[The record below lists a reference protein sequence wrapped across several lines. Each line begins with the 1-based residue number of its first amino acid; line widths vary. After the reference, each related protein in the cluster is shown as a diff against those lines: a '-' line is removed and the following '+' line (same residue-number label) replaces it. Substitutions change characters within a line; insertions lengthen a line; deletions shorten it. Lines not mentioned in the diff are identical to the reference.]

1 MSQQLVPFNDRV
13 IIKPIEE
20 DEQMYG
26 TIVIP
31 DLGKERPEMGEVI
44 AVGPGRKTE
53 YGQYIGV
60 NAKVGDIVLVPKI
73 GTIRID
79 FEGDEYFITPD
90 KEILA
95 SIKKE
100 ENE

>member
-1 MSQQLVPFNDRV
+1 MSKVLTPFNDRV

-26 TIVIP
+26 NIVIP

-44 AVGPGRKTE
+44 AVGPGRQTE
-53 YGQYIGV
+53 FGQFIKV
-60 NAKVGDIVLVPKI
+60 NAKVGDVVLIPKI
-73 GTIRID
+73 GSLRID
-79 FEGDEYFITPD
+79 FDGDEYFITPD

-95 SIKKE
+95 SIKQE
-100 ENE
+100 DNE

>member
-1 MSQQLVPFNDRV
+1 MSKVLTPFNDRV

-26 TIVIP
+26 NIVIP

-44 AVGPGRKTE
+44 AVGPGRQTE
-53 YGQYIGV
+53 FGQFIKV
-60 NAKVGDIVLVPKI
+60 NAKVGDVVLIPKI
-73 GTIRID
+73 GSLRID
-79 FEGDEYFITPD
+79 FDGDEYFITPD

-95 SIKKE
+95 SIKQE

>member
-1 MSQQLVPFNDRV
+1 MSKTLTPFNDRV

-26 TIVIP
+26 NIVIP

-44 AVGPGRKTE
+44 ATGPGRQTE
-53 YGQYIGV
+53 FGQFIRV
-60 NAKVGDIVLVPKI
+60 NAKVGDIVLIPKI
-73 GTIRID
+73 GSIRID
-79 FEGDEYFITPD
+79 FEGDEYFITAD

-95 SIKKE
+95 SIKPE
-100 ENE
+100 TNE

>member
-1 MSQQLVPFNDRV
+1 MSKALTPFNDRV

-26 TIVIP
+26 NIVIP
-31 DLGKERPEMGEVI
+31 DMGKERPEMGEVI
-44 AVGPGRKTE
+44 AVGPGRQTE
-53 YGQYIGV
+53 FGQFIRV
-60 NAKVGDIVLVPKI
+60 NAKVGDIVLIPKI
-73 GTIRID
+73 GSIRID
-79 FEGDEYFITPD
+79 FEGEEYFITAD

-95 SIKKE
+95 SIKPN

>member
-1 MSQQLVPFNDRV
+1 MSKALTPFNDRV

-26 TIVIP
+26 NIVIP

-44 AVGPGRKTE
+44 AVGPGRQTE
-53 YGQYIGV
+53 FGQFIRV
-60 NAKVGDIVLVPKI
+60 NAKVGDIVLIPKI
-73 GTIRID
+73 GSIRID
-79 FEGDEYFITPD
+79 FEGEEYFITAD

-100 ENE
+100 DNE